1 MKPLDPR
8 LLRYAT
14 ASRRFLVAAALLGL
28 AQVALAI
35 IFSGLLAWILARAA
49 AWAGIVGEVP
59 GAGDGP
65 LLPELVPALL
75 GLGAVVLGR
84 AGIAWAVESV
94 AAQAAVKAK
103 SQLRRGAAEALAAKV
118 AAGQDSPSSRDS
130 AHAVT
135 VLGSGLDALDPYFSR
150 YLPQLVLTALAIPLH
165 LGVLAT
171 QDPTT
176 AVIVALTLPLIPLF
190 MALIGFS
197 TQAAQQRQW
206 SRLDRLSRTYLDLVE
221 GLATL
226 KVFNR
231 AHQQRQNLRE
241 ISEAQRQSTMKVLRI
256 SFLSGFVLELAAS
269 MSVALVAVSVG
280 IRLIDGQ
287 MDLAVGLFVLLIVP
301 EAYAPLRQVG
311 TNYHAAAE
319 GVAAAEDVFEIL
331 DGAPARDAAEK
342 LSAGAAAGAGS
353 SHTGASGAGSS
364 HTMSAGPLDLV
375 ISGLSV
381 ERGSTPVID
390 GLDMRARAAEITVLA
405 GPSGIGKSTLFAAIM
420 GFIPSSGGIL
430 LSSQGAEARTPQLT
444 GADRRDLIAWS
455 GQRHGLRSGT
465 ILENIAMVS
474 GEMVPDSTWTRQR
487 AQETLMDLGFTAND
501 AQLRLDRHIGVRGA
515 GLSGGQSHR
524 VAIARA
530 LFRARSQ
537 GCPVLLLDEPSAALD
552 DASESQLIL
561 TLKAEAAAG
570 RTVVVI
576 SHRSALREA
585 ADRVIDLSTIP
596 TEAAA

>member
-28 AQVALAI
+28 AQVALVI

-65 LLPELVPALL
+65 LLPELVPGIL

-84 AGIAWAVESV
+84 AGVAWAVESV
-94 AAQAAVKAK
+94 AARAAVKAK

-206 SRLDRLSRTYLDLVE
+206 RRLDRLSRTYLDLVE

-241 ISEAQRQSTMKVLRI
+241 ISEAQRQGTMKVLRI

-342 LSAGAAAGAGS
+342 LSVGAAA
-353 SHTGASGAGSS
+353 GAGSS

-375 ISGLSV
+375 ISGLRV

-390 GLDMRARAAEITVLA
+390 GLDIRARAAEITVLA
-405 GPSGIGKSTLFAAIM
+405 GPSGIGKSTLFEAIM

-430 LSSQGAEARTPQLT
+430 LPRQGAEARTPQLT

-596 TEAAA
+596 TEAPA